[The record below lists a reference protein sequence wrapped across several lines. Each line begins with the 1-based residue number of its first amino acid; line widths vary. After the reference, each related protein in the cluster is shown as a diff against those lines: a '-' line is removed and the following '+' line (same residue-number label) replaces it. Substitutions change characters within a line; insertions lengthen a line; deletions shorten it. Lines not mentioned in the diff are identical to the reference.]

1 MSDSLRAEGTEVHVS
16 DDLSGLTF
24 EQLLERLEG
33 ITRRM
38 AAGDIGIEAVTAMAS
53 YSPRG
58 VAPNASHVSML
69 AVQPMERRFARAIS
83 ASPACSSMERT
94 RPASSDRQAHR

>member
-1 MSDSLRAEGTEVHVS
+1 MSDSLRAEGTEIHVS

-38 AAGDIGIEAVTAMAS
+38 AAGDIGIEAVTDLYEEAGRLHAE
-53 YSPRG
+53 
-58 VAPNASHVSML
+58 AA
-69 AVQPMERRFARAIS
+69 ERL
-83 ASPACSSMERT
+83 ERV
-94 RPASSDRQAHR
+94 RRRLESQAEA

>member
-1 MSDSLRAEGTEVHVS
+1 VTG

-38 AAGDIGIEAVTAMAS
+38 AAGDIGIEAVTDLYEEAGRLYAEATE
-53 YSPRG
+53 RLERVRRRLETEG
-58 VAPNASHVSML
+58 
-69 AVQPMERRFARAIS
+69 QPG
-83 ASPACSSMERT
+83 T
-94 RPASSDRQAHR
+94 